1 MKRLP
6 YCITSVIIIMKLS
19 SHTSFTTAASPPLS
33 METITSILLQN
44 LVMTPT
50 HQKSSSYKRIQS
62 FTQNEAI
69 SIIDNI
75 LFPINQYKQ
84 RLRIARDAQ
93 FKELSGSE
101 GGGAGLNKVLSASD
115 PILSFTYDEF
125 PPLSMDQ
132 LLDIAI
138 DEYIHLHNGL
148 QPNVLVDLGSG
159 CGRLVLHAAL
169 CKERGTNNSDY
180 RDCQDKN
187 VVDPDFLF
195 KHVHGIE
202 ISEELYNIGI
212 YSLEIGTKEGYFV
225 QSNDNDMNNY
235 NDNNNPSVQLHL
247 GAADKMANILNQ
259 ADIIFSYSTV
269 FPTKGFDEELG
280 AMILADEWSK
290 MLADKCKRGCVV
302 VTTDRAL
309 NPSYGWQ
316 LKQSLSVE
324 NPKLFGTIGYVSI
337 LQ

>member
-1 MKRLP
+1 
-6 YCITSVIIIMKLS
+6 MKLS
-19 SHTSFTTAASPPLS
+19 SHTRFTTAATSPPLS
-33 METITSILLQN
+33 ITSILLQN

-75 LFPINQYKQ
+75 LFPTNQYKQ
-84 RLRIARDAQ
+84 RLKIARDAQ

-101 GGGAGLNKVLSASD
+101 GGGPNQVLSASD

-138 DEYIHLHNGL
+138 DEYKHLHDGL

-169 CKERGTNNSDY
+169 CEERGTNNNNK
-180 RDCQDKN
+180 DCQDKDA
-187 VVDPDFLF
+187 VGHDFAF
-195 KHVHGIE
+195 QHVHGIE
-202 ISEELYNIGI
+202 ISEELYDIGI
-212 YSLEIGTKEGYFV
+212 DSLEIGTKEGYFV
-225 QSNDNDMNNY
+225 QNDDNDVNNY
-235 NDNNNPSVQLHL
+235 NDNKNPSVQLHL
-247 GAADKMANILNQ
+247 GAADEMANILNQ

-290 MLADKCKRGCVV
+290 MLADKCKKGCVV

-309 NPSYGWQ
+309 NPSCGWQ